1 MFENVS
7 EWIKLSKRVLTGI
20 KPWWALPNCAHNDI
34 LLSFLSGEKKF
45 PFLPSKTLTVRQ
57 FHGYFKVG
65 DVCFFFSCIVLHT
78 LFKVIARSN
87 SLVLLCYLRP
97 LYNASWNGRPKNPFG
112 PSSSVV
118 VVQLQSRTW
127 PGTSEHPCRS
137 RTDRSLGSEISQHQ
151 TVATSW
157 FATAEYHQRHCYTGT
172 KRSPSIC
179 VKLYPI
185 L

>member
-1 MFENVS
+1 MFNLLNSIAWELQQAVTSSSGN
-7 EWIKLSKRVLTGI
+7 ILFCHSKIST
-20 KPWWALPNCAHNDI
+20 A
-34 LLSFLSGEKKF
+34 SFPGEK
-45 PFLPSKTLTVRQ
+45 TL
-57 FHGYFKVG
+57 
-65 DVCFFFSCIVLHT
+65 IHT
-78 LFKVIARSN
+78 LFKVIACSN
-87 SLVLLCYLRP
+87 SLVLFCYLRP
-97 LYNASWNGRPKNPFG
+97 LYDASWNGRPKNPFG

-127 PGTSEHPCRS
+127 PSASEHLCRS

-172 KRSPSIC
+172 KRSPSVC

>member
-1 MFENVS
+1 M
-7 EWIKLSKRVLTGI
+7 
-20 KPWWALPNCAHNDI
+20 PNCAHNDI

-65 DVCFFFSCIVLHT
+65 KVCYFFSYIVLHT
-78 LFKVIARSN
+78 LFKVIAPSN
-87 SLVLLCYLRP
+87 SLVLFCYLRP
-97 LYNASWNGRPKNPFG
+97 LYNASWNGRPKNPVG
-112 PSSSVV
+112 SSSSVV

-127 PGTSEHPCRS
+127 PSASKHLRQS
-137 RTDRSLGSEISQHQ
+137 RENGSLGCKISQHR
-151 TVATSW
+151 TVATGW

-179 VKLYPI
+179 IKLYPI
-185 L
+185 LQSQGRAF